1 MLKIKHIL
9 ILFAIVSSFLTYSQK
24 TLSFEEFKVRL
35 LEHHP
40 VIKQAKNNILS
51 GEYEVMKAKGQLDP
65 AFYSDMSAK
74 QFEGKEYYNL
84 SNSGLKIPTY
94 LGIDFKTGYEVNKGY
109 YINGESQTPGSGL
122 WYAGIEIP
130 LGEGL
135 FFDERREMIQ
145 KAKVFQQMNENEQKL
160 FVNDLILDAF
170 ASYNF
175 WIESFQKLKI
185 AEEGLS
191 FAKIRFV
198 GVKES
203 AIQGDIPIIDTVEA
217 KIQLQIRESELL
229 QRQNDYKNAQQT
241 LNLYLWTENLVP
253 LELENETVPSNDFML
268 NFQSEKYSLQNL
280 DENITA
286 NPYVLNYMYKLE
298 QLNIEERW
306 KKEQLKPDINLSY
319 NPLSRPVG
327 NNPFAEYS
335 LNNYKFGLQIYVP
348 LFMRKERG
356 SYKQIKLKVE
366 NATLDVSYKTAE
378 LKQKITILRN
388 DIFTL
393 NEQLII
399 QKLQVEQAKQLRDSE
414 QTRFDIG
421 ESSLFMIN
429 TREQNYLSMKI
440 KSIEM
445 EAKMKILEYKWL
457 WIFNEIAK

>member
-1 MLKIKHIL
+1 MLKLQYIF
-9 ILFAIVSSFLTYSQK
+9 ILFTISLNGLLYSQK
-24 TLSFEEFKVRL
+24 KLSFEEFKGRL
-35 LEHHP
+35 MEHHP
-40 VIKQAKNNILS
+40 VIKQAKNMVLS
-51 GEYEVMKAKGQLDP
+51 GEFEVMKAKGQLDP
-65 AFYSDMSAK
+65 AFFSELSSK

-84 SNSGLKIPTY
+84 SNTGLKIPTY
-94 LGIDFKTGYEVNKGY
+94 LGIDLKTGYEINKGY
-109 YINGESQTPGSGL
+109 YINDESQTPGSGL

-145 KAKVFQQMNENEQKL
+145 KAKVFQQMNENEQRL
-160 FVNDLILDAF
+160 LVNDLILDAF
-170 ASYNF
+170 ASYNL
-175 WIESFQKLKI
+175 WIENFQKLKI
-185 AEEGLS
+185 AEEGLN

-217 KIQLQIRESELL
+217 KIQLKIRESELL
-229 QRQNDYKNAQQT
+229 QRQNDYKNTQQT
-241 LNLYLWTENLVP
+241 LNLYLWTENMIP
-253 LELENETVPSNDFML
+253 LELENETIPANDFQL
-268 NFQSEKYSLQNL
+268 NFQSNKYTLQAL
-280 DENITA
+280 EETITS
-286 NPYVLNYMYKLE
+286 NPYILNYMYKLE

-327 NNPFAEYS
+327 NNPLAEYS
-335 LNNYKFGLQIYVP
+335 MNNYKFGFQVYVP

-356 SYKQIKLKVE
+356 SYRQIKLKVE
-366 NATLDVSYKTAE
+366 NASLDLSYKTAE

-429 TREQNYLSMKI
+429 TREQNYLNMKI
-440 KSIEM
+440 KLTEM